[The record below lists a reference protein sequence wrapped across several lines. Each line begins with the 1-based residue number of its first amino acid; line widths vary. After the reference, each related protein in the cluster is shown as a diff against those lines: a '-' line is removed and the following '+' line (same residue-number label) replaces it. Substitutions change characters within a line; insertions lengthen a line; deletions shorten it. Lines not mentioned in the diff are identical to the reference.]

1 MVTGNPILAAISE
14 RATAP
19 TEAVIQ
25 AVGEALAAEGGSAPL
40 RLPMRA
46 LVVIA
51 RAV

>member
-1 MVTGNPILAAISE
+1 VLAVTE

-19 TEAVIQ
+19 AEEVIRAV
-25 AVGEALAAEGGSAPL
+25 AAALAAEGGDAPL

-46 LVVIA
+46 LAVLA